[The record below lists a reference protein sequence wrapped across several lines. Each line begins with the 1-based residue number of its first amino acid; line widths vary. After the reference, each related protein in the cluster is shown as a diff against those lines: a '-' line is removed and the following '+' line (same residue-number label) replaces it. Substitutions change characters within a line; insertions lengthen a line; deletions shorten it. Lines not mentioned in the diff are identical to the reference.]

1 MKQVVFVIGLI
12 AMVSLT
18 GCLGFGEED
27 VVDGDE
33 LVNPTDA
40 YSPPEVSTI
49 MVDYGSTGYWDC
61 DNGSNNSDC
70 VYIPCTKHGYQDL
83 DDDGDADDY
92 CDIDGH
98 QNNGPQSIVKKIGNK
113 ITIEC
118 IHNSQESYCKGSNS
132 AYVLFTSIE
141 GLQEMIY
148 CYMFTSSWNDD
159 IGDYVREF
167 PKCEA
172 TLGFEPASFEIAA
185 DKYHFG
191 YKTSYGPDYYNSVS
205 FRVF

>member
-1 MKQVVFVIGLI
+1 
-12 AMVSLT
+12 MVSLT
-18 GCLGFGEED
+18 GCLDFGEED
-27 VVDGDE
+27 VVDSDD

-49 MVDYGSTGYWDC
+49 MVDSGYTGYWDC
-61 DNGSNNSDC
+61 DDGNNNSC
-70 VYIPCTKHGYQDL
+70 VYITCTKHGYQDL

-118 IHNSQESYCKGSNS
+118 IPHWQESYCKGSNS

-148 CYMFTSSWNDD
+148 CYMAGEYYD
-159 IGDYVREF
+159 GDGNYVWRF
-167 PKCEA
+167 HKCEA
-172 TLGFEPASFEIAA
+172 TLGFEPVSFEITNSLNYI
-185 DKYHFG
+185 DYSG
-191 YKTSYGPDYYNSVS
+191 YDYYYYVS

>member
-1 MKQVVFVIGLI
+1 MKQVVFVIVLI

-18 GCLGFGEED
+18 GCLDFGEED
-27 VVDGDE
+27 VVDSDD

-49 MVDYGSTGYWDC
+49 MVDSGYTGYWDC
-61 DNGSNNSDC
+61 DDGNNNSC

-83 DDDGDADDY
+83 DDDGDADEY

-118 IHNSQESYCKGSNS
+118 IHNSQESYCKGGNS

-148 CYMFTSSWNDD
+148 CYMAGEYYDGN
-159 IGDYVREF
+159 DYVWRF
-167 PKCEA
+167 HKCEA
-172 TLGFEPASFEIAA
+172 TLGFEPVSFEITNSLNYI
-185 DKYHFG
+185 DYSG
-191 YKTSYGPDYYNSVS
+191 YDYYYYVS

>member
-27 VVDGDE
+27 VVDNDE

-49 MVDYGSTGYWDC
+49 MVDSGLSGYWDC

-83 DDDGDADDY
+83 TDDGDANDY

-98 QNNGPQSIVKKIGNK
+98 QNTGPQSIVKKIGNK

-118 IHNSQESYCKGSNS
+118 IPNWQGDYCKGGTF

-141 GLQEMIY
+141 GLQEMISCNMVTGWY
-148 CYMFTSSWNDD
+148 DED
-159 IGDYVREF
+159 INDYVYEF
-167 PKCEA
+167 LKCEA
-172 TLGFEPASFEIAA
+172 TLGFEPVSFEISNSRE
-185 DKYHFG
+185 HFG
-191 YKTSYGPDYYNSVS
+191 NFDTYNYYNYVS